1 MAPDAG
7 TPSRHESRRK
17 TLDDIRREIEAEYC
31 PPALSDD
38 AADSTPAAR
47 RAREI
52 DEDADLDDELL
63 LRRLTAPERASDW
76 RGYVMAGV
84 IGCIAGQLIIL
95 GYVAVA
101 RYGGDLAKL
110 RESFSMP
117 RLSAPL
123 MRTDDTALSASVR
136 RETVATPDA
145 RSPAEPVVPAGPG
158 SAAGAVGTSD
168 TATAREEAPASG
180 AVSDRDPA
188 SSPPV
193 AAVPAPGTDSLP
205 RVAATPP
212 PAVPATPP
220 AAVPATPAPPVP
232 AASAAAVTP
241 APSVP
246 APLAPATRVR
256 EERSEGSPRPAVVR
270 QVPPQVA
277 PSPETSPPRSLL
289 GPDNWVESQAQLRA
303 ALGEWLTLWE
313 RGGDAEV
320 SEAEVVLGADGR
332 TAKTLVPTR
341 SGNRIVFREQRWER
355 GRQGWT
361 IVAEREVAPPGR

>member
-31 PPALSDD
+31 PPALFDD
-38 AADSTPAAR
+38 GADSTPVAR
-47 RAREI
+47 KAREI

-63 LRRLTAPERASDW
+63 LRRLTEPERASDW

-123 MRTDDTALSASVR
+123 IRTDDTAVSASVR
-136 RETVATPDA
+136 RGTDATREA
-145 RSPAEPVVPAGPG
+145 RSAAEPLVPASPG
-158 SAAGAVGTSD
+158 STAGAVGTSD
-168 TATAREEAPASG
+168 AATARDGARASG

-193 AAVPAPGTDSLP
+193 AAVPAPGTASSP

-212 PAVPATPP
+212 PAVPAPP
-220 AAVPATPAPPVP
+220 PAVPATPAPAVPAAPAVAAAPVP
-232 AASAAAVTP
+232 APAV
-241 APSVP
+241 
-246 APLAPATRVR
+246 PATRSR
-256 EERSEGSPRPAVVR
+256 EERDEGSPRLAVVR
-270 QVPPQVA
+270 QVPPRVV
-277 PSPETSPPRSLL
+277 PPPETSQPRSLP
-289 GPDNWVESQAQLRA
+289 GPDDWVASQAQLRA
-303 ALGEWLTLWE
+303 ALGEWLMLWE

>member
-38 AADSTPAAR
+38 PVDPAPAAR
-47 RAREI
+47 TARKI
-52 DEDADLDDELL
+52 DEHADLDDELL
-63 LRRLTAPERASDW
+63 LRRLTAPEHASDW

-95 GYVAVA
+95 GYVALA
-101 RYGGDLAKL
+101 RYGGDLSKL

-123 MRTDDTALSASVR
+123 MRTDDTVVSASVR
-136 RETVATPDA
+136 RETVTTPGA
-145 RSPAEPVVPAGPG
+145 RSPAEPLVPAGPG
-158 SAAGAVGTSD
+158 SPTGAD
-168 TATAREEAPASG
+168 AATAPEKAPASG
-180 AVSDRDPA
+180 AVSDRDAA
-188 SSPPV
+188 SSAPV
-193 AAVPAPGTDSLP
+193 AAVPAPGTDSS

-212 PAVPATPP
+212 PAVPAAPPPPLP
-220 AAVPATPAPPVP
+220 AAPAVG
-232 AASAAAVTP
+232 VTP
-241 APSVP
+241 AP
-246 APLAPATRVR
+246 APAAPARRAR
-256 EERSEGSPRPAVVR
+256 EERNEGSPRPAVVR
-270 QVPPQVA
+270 QAPPRVA
-277 PSPETSPPRSLL
+277 PAPETSRSLP

-313 RGGDAEV
+313 RGGTAEV

-355 GRQGWT
+355 GPRGWN

>member
-7 TPSRHESRRK
+7 TPARHESRRK

-31 PPALSDD
+31 PPALADH

-47 RAREI
+47 RAREA

-123 MRTDDTALSASVR
+123 LRTDDTTVSASVR
-136 RETVATPDA
+136 RESVAPPDA
-145 RSPAEPVVPAGPG
+145 RSPAELLVPAGPG
-158 SAAGAVGTSD
+158 SPAGAEGTSD
-168 TATAREEAPASG
+168 AATAREEAPASG
-180 AVSDRDPA
+180 AVSDRDAA
-188 SSPPV
+188 SS
-193 AAVPAPGTDSLP
+193 

-212 PAVPATPP
+212 SALPATPP
-220 AAVPATPAPPVP
+220 AAVPATPARPAPAAPAVAVTPVPPVP
-232 AASAAAVTP
+232 PPAVP
-241 APSVP
+241 P
-246 APLAPATRVR
+246 RRGR
-256 EERSEGSPRPAVVR
+256 EERNEGPPQPAVVR
-270 QVPPQVA
+270 QAPPRVA
-277 PSPETSPPRSLL
+277 PSPETSSERSLP

-355 GRQGWT
+355 GRRGWT

>member
-31 PPALSDD
+31 PPALSDH

-47 RAREI
+47 RAREV

-123 MRTDDTALSASVR
+123 MRTDDTVVSASVR
-136 RETVATPDA
+136 RETVSTPDA
-145 RSPAEPVVPAGPG
+145 RSLAGPLVPAGPG
-158 SAAGAVGTSD
+158 SPTGTVGTSD
-168 TATAREEAPASG
+168 AAIAPEKAPASG
-180 AVSDRDPA
+180 ADVSDRDAA
-188 SSPPV
+188 SSAPV
-193 AAVPAPGTDSLP
+193 VAVPAPGTDSSP
-205 RVAATPP
+205 HVAATPP
-212 PAVPATPP
+212 PAVPTTPP

-232 AASAAAVTP
+232 AEPTVAVTP
-241 APSVP
+241 AP
-246 APLAPATRVR
+246 APAAPARRAR
-256 EERSEGSPRPAVVR
+256 EERNEGSPRPAVVR
-270 QVPPQVA
+270 QAPPRVA
-277 PSPETSPPRSLL
+277 PSPETSPPRSLP